1 MLAACAAGD
10 DSPLCGYRPPPNARS
25 VRSAKSGTAARRL
38 RSTEIPSAW
47 DSREHGWITPVKDQA
62 PWGTCWTFAAFATLE
77 TQLLKSGRGEWDFS
91 EKNMASLN
99 GFDVY
104 FDDGGNYDMASA
116 YLLRWGGAVMESN
129 DVYRVDISA
138 WNGNPS
144 VPMNPAMHV
153 QNVVWVPG
161 RQSFTDNDVFKTAIM
176 EYGAVAV
183 SYYHAATYCA
193 ANGAYYCNANFDDNH
208 AVTVVGW
215 NDNYTKDKFSRRP
228 PGDGAWIVKNSWGT
242 EYGDKGY
249 LYISYYDVKFA
260 KAGGVVYIPAA
271 EGEDYTAVY
280 GYDKLGVVKT
290 DEGSDYSLVA
300 AAFTSAWNEELAAV
314 GVYAQE
320 APKPYTLSIYTNV
333 QRGASSP
340 VSGGVLARIQSG
352 TIERTGYTT
361 IHLEE
366 PVALA
371 DGSNFS
377 VVYAPGGTTRD
388 HCVCMSSEYSS
399 CSPQRGNT
407 YFASTY
413 NDSGGTVTNW
423 IDAVEHPV
431 GASIACLKAY
441 TRTTRT
447 AEDKGP
453 ALSDDGA
460 AALGDLA
467 TTNAAAYAQFGESF
481 GAFANLVG
489 ANGRTLWTSW
499 LAGFDPSD
507 PSANVLW
514 GRDGLSPTDMWSIV
528 QPAEL
533 ETTSARF
540 FKVSVGQKDGH

>member
-1 MLAACAAGD
+1 
-10 DSPLCGYRPPPNARS
+10 
-25 VRSAKSGTAARRL
+25 
-38 RSTEIPSAW
+38 
-47 DSREHGWITPVKDQA
+47 
-62 PWGTCWTFAAFATLE
+62 
-77 TQLLKSGRGEWDFS
+77 
-91 EKNMASLN
+91 
-99 GFDVY
+99 
-104 FDDGGNYDMASA
+104 
-116 YLLRWGGAVMESN
+116 
-129 DVYRVDISA
+129 
-138 WNGNPS
+138 
-144 VPMNPAMHV
+144 
-153 QNVVWVPG
+153 
-161 RQSFTDNDVFKTAIM
+161 
-176 EYGAVAV
+176 
-183 SYYHAATYCA
+183 
-193 ANGAYYCNANFDDNH
+193 
-208 AVTVVGW
+208 
-215 NDNYTKDKFSRRP
+215 
-228 PGDGAWIVKNSWGT
+228 
-242 EYGDKGY
+242 
-249 LYISYYDVKFA
+249 
-260 KAGGVVYIPAA
+260 VYIPAA
-271 EGEDYTAVY
+271 ENEEYTAVY

-300 AAFTSAWNEELAAV
+300 AAFTSACNEELAAV
-314 GVYAQE
+314 GVYALE

-388 HCVCMSSEYSS
+388 HCVCMSFSEYSS

-447 AEDKGP
+447 AEDEGP

-507 PSANVLW
+507 PSANVLLLSIDMTGGSPSLSWSPDLGADRSYTIW
-514 GRDGLSPTDMWSIV
+514 GRDGLSPTDMWGIV